1 MCYDVME
8 IFIIRKNICPIC
20 ACVKKWK
27 PFLAGKKGVL
37 RLIFFL
43 NTKSIHNCTKIC
55 PLVE

>member
-1 MCYDVME
+1 ME
-8 IFIIRKNICPIC
+8 ILIIKKTIFPII

-37 RLIFFL
+37 RLILIL
-43 NTKSIHNCTKIC
+43 NTKSIHNCTKIW